1 MRDFTK
7 LLVPQPKQLKT
18 LRDLIREHLNH
29 AKTTQADLAQIWGI
43 HVVSA
48 RRLLNPHKSRPNVIG
63 PDMIDA
69 IVIALRLDADDAREL
84 HWLGALE
91 QGYKIGRMPNE

>member
-29 AKTTQADLAQIWGI
+29 AKITQADLAKVWGI

-48 RRLLNPHKSRPNVIG
+48 RRLLNPHKSRPNIID
-63 PDMIDA
+63 PSMIDA
-69 IVIALRLDADDAREL
+69 VVVALNLDAEDAREL
-84 HWLGALE
+84 YWLGALE
-91 QGYKIGRMPNE
+91 QGYKIGKMPNE

>member
-1 MRDFTK
+1 MRDYTK

-29 AKTTQADLAQIWGI
+29 AKITQADLAQIWGM

-48 RRLLNPHKSRPNVIG
+48 RRLLNPHKSRPNIID
-63 PDMIDA
+63 PEMIDA
-69 IVIALRLDADDAREL
+69 VVKALKLDAEDAREL

-91 QGYKIGRMPNE
+91 QGYKIGKLPNA